1 MGALELPGPVRPPP
15 AQARCV
21 DVPLR
26 PPGARPTFLPPA
38 RASTARPVLVSGD
51 QPCPTPGPGSPAH
64 RKGSRLHEW
73 AWGVG
78 REKRKGCR
86 RSMDTP
92 RSTQAK
98 SPCDELILGKCMLTC
113 PCLIYVMTSYSKAH
127 IYLTGLV
134 FSRGTACLFTRL
146 EVCVALTFSRS

>member
-1 MGALELPGPVRPPP
+1 MWMCPFAHLGLGPLSSHPHVP
-15 AQARCV
+15 
-21 DVPLR
+21 VPLVLSWCLEISPA
-26 PPGARPTFLPPA
+26 PPLVLARPLTGRGLGC
-38 RASTARPVLVSGD
+38 TSGH
-51 QPCPTPGPGSPAH
+51 G
-64 RKGSRLHEW
+64 
-73 AWGVG
+73 GVG

-113 PCLIYVMTSYSKAH
+113 PCLIYVMTNYSKAH